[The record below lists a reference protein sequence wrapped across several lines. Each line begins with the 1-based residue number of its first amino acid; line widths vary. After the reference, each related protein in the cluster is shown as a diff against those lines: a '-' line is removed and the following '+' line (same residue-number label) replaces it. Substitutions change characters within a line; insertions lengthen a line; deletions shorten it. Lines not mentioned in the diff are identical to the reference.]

1 MHVAPKTPR
10 TARRLFLGEGL
21 LAGWYHSGFRNTA
34 GCGDPSASRQCL
46 LRGDVAAPRKVRR
59 PLKRRAL
66 GTMTYQVFPAQE
78 VVSRLD
84 VMRVKDLE
92 EICTALNMRKSG
104 KKSELVGRLKTMCA
118 SSVLVHAAGG
128 KAAVER
134 VINSAYYR
142 FTEEKGHAYVHRPSP
157 GAKRTATL
165 PGGISP
171 KRASPSTRRRAST
184 MVCGP
189 ERSLRIPSGP
199 PRTSLSS
206 RLPRVW

>member
-1 MHVAPKTPR
+1 MH
-10 TARRLFLGEGL
+10 GSE
-21 LAGWYHSGFRNTA
+21 H
-34 GCGDPSASRQCL
+34 
-46 LRGDVAAPRKVRR
+46 
-59 PLKRRAL
+59 
-66 GTMTYQVFPAQE
+66 E
-78 VVSRLD
+78 
-84 VMRVKDLE
+84 
-92 EICTALNMRKSG
+92 KSG

-157 GAKRTATL
+157 GAKRKLSESAY
-165 PGGISP
+165 GD
-171 KRASPSTRRRAST
+171 ASGWNKPQAGVPATRRRAST

-199 PRTSLSS
+199 PRTIQSS